1 MPIHLESVRRVLYPG
16 EYLRVGEKV
25 PPLWSDD
32 KEQGEKNKEGIEKS
46 GWRKNDHASSS
57 QEKVEEAVSRC
68 LGVMLLQ
75 IIWGMNKLKV

>member
-32 KEQGEKNKEGIEKS
+32 KEQGEKNTEGIEKRRR
-46 GWRKNDHASSS
+46 RKKGHATSS
-57 QEKVEEAVSRC
+57 QEKAETAVSGC
-68 LGVMLLQ
+68 LGTMRLE
-75 IIWGMNKLKV
+75 II